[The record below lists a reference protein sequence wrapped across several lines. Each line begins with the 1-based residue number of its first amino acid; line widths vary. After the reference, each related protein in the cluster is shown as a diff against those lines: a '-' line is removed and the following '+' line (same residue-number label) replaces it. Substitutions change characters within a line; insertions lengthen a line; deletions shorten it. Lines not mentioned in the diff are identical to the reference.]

1 MNNLLVVN
9 QEDMENIK
17 IDGRRLHMELGV
29 NTPYTMWFERM
40 TEYGF
45 SEGTDFIT
53 KMLESTGG
61 RPQTNHVLTLDM
73 AKEIAMLQR
82 SEKGKQ
88 IRQYFIQIEKEW
100 NSPDKVMARA
110 LTIANRKLAEKNKNI
125 ELLCEKIENDKP
137 KVIFA
142 ESVSGS
148 NTCILVGQLAKLIN
162 QNGYNI
168 GQNRL
173 FAWLRENGYL
183 NRDNTPSQ
191 YSSDRKWFEIK
202 ERTINNPDGSIRI
215 TKTTMVTGKGQIYF
229 VNKFREMAK

>member
-82 SEKGKQ
+82 SEKGKR

-173 FAWLRENGYL
+173 FTWLRENGYL

>member
-1 MNNLLVVN
+1 
-9 QEDMENIK
+9 
-17 IDGRRLHMELGV
+17 
-29 NTPYTMWFERM
+29 MWFERM

-45 SEGTDFIT
+45 TEEVDYLT
-53 KMLESTGG
+53 KLLDRSDGKAG
-61 RPQTNHVLTLDM
+61 KPLTNHILTLDM

>member
-40 TEYGF
+40 AEYGF